1 MNGSTNGWGV
11 DNNNFDPNEKLLF
24 DFTSGAIA
32 SPVGNAAFHP
42 PANELVANYT
52 FSNYKGGDEIHY
64 VVTYWDGVH
73 AASITSVSGD
83 FDPSTHTTVATEW
96 STPTAPAGL
105 QLYAVQFT
113 DVTGS
118 GKVDL
123 VGVGVSSTT
132 NVSEDLSFN
141 VSTIDGDGDTASST
155 INININGTTT
165 LLGTAGNDVI
175 VAGPTNETLTGNG
188 GDDKFVLNLSA
199 HEIISDFN
207 SGDTLLLDVAGL
219 SLPTGVSNALTA
231 GQFTSS
237 AVTGGTENN
246 ASAWSESGST
256 NKFFF
261 NNTTHELWYSA
272 NGTGSDK
279 VDLAHL
285 STGVP
290 AAANVHIF

>member
-1 MNGSTNGWGV
+1 M
-11 DNNNFDPNEKLLF
+11 
-24 DFTSGAIA
+24 
-32 SPVGNAAFHP
+32 
-42 PANELVANYT
+42 
-52 FSNYKGGDEIHY
+52 
-64 VVTYWDGVH
+64 
-73 AASITSVSGD
+73 
-83 FDPSTHTTVATEW
+83 
-96 STPTAPAGL
+96 
-105 QLYAVQFT
+105 
-113 DVTGS
+113 
-118 GKVDL
+118 
-123 VGVGVSSTT
+123 
-132 NVSEDLSFN
+132 
-141 VSTIDGDGDTASST
+141 STIDGDGDTASST

-188 GDDKFVLNLSA
+188 GDDKFVLNLTA
-199 HEIISDFN
+199 HDIISDFN

-246 ASAWSESGST
+246 ASAWNESAST

-279 VDLAHL
+279 VDLAHV
-285 STGVP
+285 STGLP
-290 AAANVHIF
+290 AATNVHIF